1 MKIKLFIASTFL
13 LILMS
18 CGGNVPCDK
27 CKGTG
32 KTKAKVESEIPF
44 EVIDAEYDKK
54 FKLFSGGYECEVS
67 YEIKNVGEK
76 GGTFEITTF
85 FVYNDI
91 GEKTI
96 IKKLHLEAGEVKVL
110 KFDYKNKAEPDDIN
124 HKIKAPRIST
134 TENVNCDKCNG
145 SGKLEEK

>member
-1 MKIKLFIASTFL
+1 MKIKLFIVSAFML
-13 LILMS
+13 VLMS

-32 KTKAKVESEIPF
+32 KMKAKVESEIPF
-44 EVIDAEYDKK
+44 ELIDAEYDKK

-67 YEIKNVGEK
+67 YEIKNVGQK

-110 KFDYKNKAEPDDIN
+110 KFDYKNKTEPDEIN
-124 HKIKAPRIST
+124 HKIISPKIFS
-134 TENVNCDKCNG
+134 TEDVKCDKCGG
-145 SGKLEEK
+145 SGKMEE